1 MKPPAF
7 YGWRVVAGTFAVL
20 CVGFGIAYSFSAFFL
35 PLQAEFGA
43 RRGDVSLVFSIAGGL
58 YFSLGL
64 ASGVMADRIG
74 PRWVVAGG
82 MALVAAGVIA
92 ASQASALWQVYA
104 GYGLGVGVGIGF
116 AYVPAVAA
124 VQRWFVRARGFATGI
139 AVAGIGVGT
148 ILAPPLAQFL
158 MDRIGWRASY
168 LCLGIVALATAAF
181 AALTVLR
188 SPESYGQRPDGAAPS
203 AATATPA
210 ATGETGETLVEAA
223 RTLPFW
229 LLFVACA
236 ANSFGLFVPYVHLVP
251 YARDAG
257 LSEAFGVTLIAL
269 IGIGSTVGRFAFAGL
284 ADRLGRQRAYA
295 AMFLGTGA
303 AQLLWAATDNVWLLT
318 LFAVAFG
325 AFYGG
330 FVAMAP
336 SVIADYFGTRALG
349 AILGAQY
356 ASVSAGALLGP
367 AAAGFVFD
375 LVSSYVGTILVGAV
389 LAISGGCCILAT
401 PSPATWRRQ
410 ARTTR
415 SLA

>member
-1 MKPPAF
+1 MKDHGF
-7 YGWRVVAGTFAVL
+7 HGWRVVAGAFSVL
-20 CVGFGIAYSFSAFFL
+20 CVGFGIAYCFSAFFL

-43 RRGDVSLVFSIAGGL
+43 RRGDISLVFAIAGGL

-64 ASGVMADRIG
+64 PSGALADRIG

-82 MALVAAGVIA
+82 MALVALGAFA
-92 ASQASALWQVYA
+92 ASQATALWQVYV
-104 GYGLGVGVGIGF
+104 GYGGGVGVGIGL

-124 VQRWFVRARGFATGI
+124 VQRWFMQQRGLATGI

-148 ILAPPLAQFL
+148 IVAPLLAQL
-158 MDRIGWRASY
+158 LIDALGWRAAY
-168 LCLGIVALATAAF
+168 FWLGVLALASAGF

-188 SPESYGQRPDGAAPS
+188 SPEFYGQHPDGDAG
-203 AATATPA
+203 AATAA
-210 ATGETGETLVEAA
+210 GATSGSGQTLIEAA

-229 LLFVACA
+229 LLFAACA
-236 ANSFGLFVPYVHLVP
+236 ANAFGLFIPYVHLVP

-257 LSEAFGVTLIAL
+257 LSEAYGVAL
-269 IGIGSTVGRFAFAGL
+269 IGLLGIGSTVGRFAFAGV
-284 ADRLGRQRAYA
+284 AHRVGRQRAYA
-295 AMFLGTGA
+295 AMFVGTGA
-303 AQLLWAATDNVWLLT
+303 TQLLWAATTDVWLLAVFAT
-318 LFAVAFG
+318 LFG

-367 AAAGFVFD
+367 TAAGFVFD
-375 LVSSYVGTILVGAV
+375 FLGSYVGTILVGAALAFIGAVCV
-389 LAISGGCCILAT
+389 LVV
-401 PSPATWRRQ
+401 PSPAKWHSLR
-410 ARTTR
+410 AASR
-415 SLA
+415 SAL

>member
-1 MKPPAF
+1 MSSDRF
-7 YGWRVVAGTFAVL
+7 LGWRVVAGAFAVL
-20 CVGFGIAYSFSAFFL
+20 AVGFGIAYSFSAFFL
-35 PLQAEFGA
+35 PLQAEFDA
-43 RRGDVSLVFSIAGGL
+43 RRGDISLVFAIAGGL

-64 ASGVMADRIG
+64 LSGTLADRIG
-74 PRWVVAGG
+74 PRWVVTGG
-82 MALVAAGVIA
+82 MTLVALGALA
-92 ASQASALWQVYA
+92 ASQASALWQVYV

-124 VQRWFVRARGFATGI
+124 LQRWFVRGRGLATGI

-148 ILAPPLAQFL
+148 IAAPPLAQAL
-158 MDRIGWRASY
+158 IDALGWRTAY
-168 LCLGIVALATAAF
+168 LGLCLLALATAAF
-181 AALTVLR
+181 AAFAVLR
-188 SPESYGQRPDGAAPS
+188 SPEAYGQHPDGDTANVSPTAANGS
-203 AATATPA
+203 
-210 ATGETGETLVEAA
+210 GETLAEAA

-236 ANSFGLFVPYVHLVP
+236 ANSFGLFIPYVHLVP

-257 LSEAFGVTLIAL
+257 LGESYAVMLITLL
-269 IGIGSTVGRFAFAGL
+269 GIGSTVGRFAFAGL
-284 ADRLGRQRAYA
+284 AHRLGRQRAYA

-303 AQLLWAATDNVWLLT
+303 AQLLWAATTDPWLLAG
-318 LFAVAFG
+318 FAVLFG

-367 AAAGFVFD
+367 TVAGFMFD
-375 LVSSYVGTILVGAV
+375 FLGSYVATIVCGAV
-389 LAISGGCCILAT
+389 LAFMAAGCILVA
-401 PSPATWRRQ
+401 PSPATWRRPAPL
-410 ARTTR
+410 AR
-415 SLA
+415 SAS